1 MGTTARARR
10 GVPLWA
16 ILLGLIALVLVV
28 YPGWRRITE
37 IFQPTKVVTNDCQQ
51 DYLVIHRIDGD
62 SVTGADLPLV
72 GPIADLPEFHDCQR
86 FLVPAGRSMAEG
98 GAAAS
103 APARDGLAFGPLVA
117 IWAANKLDEKLSFT
131 PKSVDSLGASTR
143 TVKETRSG
151 SGIQPA
157 SLMAVPVAVIYDFE
171 RNVGYDPLGIRPG
184 FSCLYLWKANTWQAR
199 LVSLGD
205 SLSPCL
211 EPMDTTSRD
220 IVGGTQLQVK
230 AAVLDT
236 LLGPEDI
243 PPVARWDWDGKQ
255 QYIGIR
261 CGDEWC
267 EIGSPGFTASASAN
281 ATAMGPGLLAAIEDI
296 PITGLAQ
303 ANDAGKLRVLSVKG
317 WYDEQRLDVRD
328 KKGQLILSDIVG
340 TAVPHPAL
348 GSLPAGSFQ
357 KNWVPVASLHVTGD
371 YSGKVQL
378 KKGVNRLY
386 MCQGTATDCL
396 GPTATKT
403 CSSLDQDPADL
414 WWARI
419 VSAAGD
425 TTEHCVR
432 RRGHG
437 GMAIPAAAA
446 RWNWSEVDA
455 KTWVACEGGC
465 CTVN

>member
-1 MGTTARARR
+1 MGMTARARR

-16 ILLGLIALVLVV
+16 ILLGLIALALLV

-37 IFQPTKVVTNDCQQ
+37 IFQPTKVVNNDCQQ
-51 DYLVIHRIDGD
+51 DYLVIHRTDGD

-117 IWAANKLDEKLSFT
+117 IWAANKLDEKLSFA
-131 PKSVDSLGASTR
+131 PKSADSLVASTR
-143 TVKETRSG
+143 IVKETRSG
-151 SGIQPA
+151 GGIQPA

-267 EIGSPGFTASASAN
+267 EIGSPGFTPSAAPA
-281 ATAMGPGLLAAIEDI
+281 ATGTGHALLATFQDM
-296 PITGLAQ
+296 PISAFAQ
-303 ANDAGKLRVLSVKG
+303 VTDEKRSRVVTVKG
-317 WYDEQRLDVRD
+317 WYDEQRLDMRD
-328 KKGQLILSDIVG
+328 NQGHLILSDIVG

-357 KNWVPVASLHVTGD
+357 HKWIQVASLQVTGD
-371 YSGKVQL
+371 YSGKVPL
-378 KKGVNRLY
+378 KKGITRLY
-386 MCQGTATDCL
+386 MCQGTATDCP
-396 GPTATKT
+396 GVPTAKT
-403 CSSLDQDPADL
+403 CSSWEQDPADP
-414 WWARI
+414 WWAKI
-419 VSAAGD
+419 EPATGE
-425 TTEHCVR
+425 TTVRCVR

-437 GMAIPAAAA
+437 GVAIPAAAA